1 MEPSDRSWGITPV
14 PDRLRTLSLLDVG
27 LLWGNL
33 GVSLLVLFT
42 GTFLAGLGLQRAL
55 LATVVGAVL
64 GTALLGLAGLIGF
77 ERRLPGMVLMR
88 DPLGHRGSYAPTGL
102 NVAQNLGWAVFELY
116 VMSLAASAL
125 TDQLFGF
132 EARWAWVLVFGALT
146 AWLALAGPISFVR
159 RYVRRFAVWAVAAS
173 LAYLVWWALDGAD
186 AGGLWSAPGEG
197 GITFWQGVDLTIAMA
212 ASWLP
217 LAADYTRFSRSRR
230 AAFWGTSAGYFVPL
244 VLLYGLG
251 VLLALSR
258 GLAEPS
264 AIFTAIAAGGAAS
277 ALALLALTV
286 DESDE
291 PFANV
296 YSAAVSLQN
305 VVPWASQRLLVVLVA
320 GTADARRRRRRHPRL
335 RDVPAPARLLLRA
348 ALRRPRGRLP
358 AGRRAAGGRALE
370 RDRRLGGRIR
380 PLPVDPPDRAR
391 RGGST
396 RPREFRVPE
405 TRPSARRCRRSRSP
419 SPSTQAYAPR
429 MRHLGVVGLV
439 SLDRVDGG
447 IPRLGGVPVYAARA
461 LRLLGAPA
469 VMATKIADEDRPRLS
484 VLGVP
489 GGRAPGHADD
499 RVPHRE
505 RRQHAAHGD
514 RPARGSVHPR
524 GRERLALEGARRRRL
539 GARGGADTR
548 RLPR

>member
-1 MEPSDRSWGITPV
+1 MQPSERSWGISPV
-14 PDRLRTLSLLDVG
+14 PDRLRTFSLLDVG

-77 ERRLPGMVLMR
+77 ERRVPGMVLMR

-125 TDQLFGF
+125 ADQLFGF
-132 EARWAWVLVFGALT
+132 EARWVWVLAFGALT

-159 RYVRRFAVWAVAAS
+159 RYVRRFAIWAVAAS
-173 LAYLVWWALDGAD
+173 LAYLVWWAVDGAEVR
-186 AGGLWSAPGEG
+186 GLWSASGEG
-197 GITFWQGVDLTIAMA
+197 GITFWQGVDLTVAMA

-217 LAADYTRFSRSRR
+217 LAADYTRFSRNRR
-230 AAFWGTSAGYFVPL
+230 AAFWGTSVGYFVPL

-277 ALALLALTV
+277 AFALLALTV

-305 VVPWASQRLLVVLVA
+305 LLPWAPQRVLVVLVA
-320 GTADARRRRRRHPRL
+320 GVATLGAGVVDILAYETF
-335 RDVPAPARLLLRA
+335 LLLLGSFFVPLFGVLAADFLLGPGRPVDIRWSGIAAWVAGFALFQWIHPTGPTWWVDQVLRA
-348 ALRRPRGRLP
+348 PGAGEATIGASLPAFALAFALYAGVRSAHAPVGHRRPR
-358 AGRRAAGGRALE
+358 RA
-370 RDRRLGGRIR
+370 
-380 PLPVDPPDRAR
+380 
-391 RGGST
+391 
-396 RPREFRVPE
+396 
-405 TRPSARRCRRSRSP
+405 
-419 SPSTQAYAPR
+419 
-429 MRHLGVVGLV
+429 
-439 SLDRVDGG
+439 
-447 IPRLGGVPVYAARA
+447 
-461 LRLLGAPA
+461 
-469 VMATKIADEDRPRLS
+469 
-484 VLGVP
+484 
-489 GGRAPGHADD
+489 
-499 RVPHRE
+499 
-505 RRQHAAHGD
+505 
-514 RPARGSVHPR
+514 
-524 GRERLALEGARRRRL
+524 
-539 GARGGADTR
+539 
-548 RLPR
+548 